1 MADFSECM
9 SKELKE
15 WLDKRNN
22 ALKLKQAIREMGGHV
37 MLRSSA
43 IDPDEL
49 PEPLRSEATHYLK
62 TINLGDTTHN

>member
-1 MADFSECM
+1 MNNSNEPI

-15 WLDKRNN
+15 WLNKRDA
-22 ALKLKQAIREMGGHV
+22 ALQFQKTISETGGHV

-49 PEPLRSEATHYLK
+49 TEPLRSEALKYLK
-62 TINLGDTTHN
+62 AIE